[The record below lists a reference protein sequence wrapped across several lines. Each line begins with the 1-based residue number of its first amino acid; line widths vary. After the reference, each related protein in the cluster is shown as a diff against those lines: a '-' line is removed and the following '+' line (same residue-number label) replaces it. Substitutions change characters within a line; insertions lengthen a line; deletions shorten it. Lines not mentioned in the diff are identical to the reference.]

1 MSINVLLHHYKI
13 HTKTK
18 KNTFHRTWSDRP
30 ARLHK
35 GIWKKK
41 QQMEFHYQG
50 SLFICSTKSARY
62 AACREHIKWR
72 STANSLGIAPTPTK
86 DEHRRHTYQQMPT
99 TCETPQTLVWLS
111 FFLALR
117 KNMNIKYFCVNDKV
131 RGVSTIHATSCCRL
145 TR

>member
-18 KNTFHRTWSDRP
+18 KTRFTVRGLIDRP
-30 ARLHK
+30 DFIKEYER
-35 GIWKKK
+35 KKK
-41 QQMEFHYQG
+41 QMEFHYQG